1 MRYILRILFALMLG
15 LPLGLAAQS
24 PPSEYQLKAA
34 FLLNFAR
41 YAEWPALPAGTLKI
55 CLLGRDPFGAALSS
69 LEHRQVQGREVRVL
83 VLGSIAQASG
93 CQVLFISDSEERR
106 AGTLLRSLENSA
118 VLTVSDIEGFVDEG
132 GSIGFVFVDDRIRFD
147 INNQVIQREG
157 MKLSAQLLRL
167 ARRVIGPEAGR

>member
-1 MRYILRILFALMLG
+1 MRYLARILIALTLV

-41 YAEWPALPAGTLKI
+41 YAEWPSLPPGVLRI

-69 LEHRQVQGREVRVL
+69 LEHRQVQGRDVRVVL
-83 VLGSIAQASG
+83 LGSVAQAG
-93 CQVLFISDSEERR
+93 TCQVLFISDSEERR
-106 AGTLLRSLENSA
+106 TGTLLRSLEGSP
-118 VLTVSDIEGFVDEG
+118 VLTVSDMEGFVDDG
-132 GSIGFVFVDDRIRFD
+132 GGIGFVLVDDRIRFD
-147 INNQVIQREG
+147 INNPVIQREG

-167 ARRVIGPEAGR
+167 ARRVVGSETAR